1 MFFSISRYSQF
12 NLTQVLSV
20 EDLFTQF
27 VYNGMFYQKIFGAAM
42 GSPVSA
48 VIANSVMEDVEK
60 RALA

>member
-1 MFFSISRYSQF
+1 MVFSISRYSQF

-27 VYNGMFYQKIFGAAM
+27 VYNGMFDQKIFGAAM
-42 GSPVSA
+42 GSPVCA